1 MNKIF
6 IYMFKKYVLGFLL
19 TACILISINLLI
31 IFLSELK
38 NLGVHEYTLSIIAQY
53 IFRLYKMVLWF

>member
-6 IYMFKKYVLGFLL
+6 IYMFKKYLLGFLL
-19 TACILISINLLI
+19 TISILISINLLI

-38 NLGVHEYTLSIIAQY
+38 NLGVHAYTLSTIAQY
-53 IFRLYKMVLWF
+53 ILF